1 MTACILLVDDD
12 ADIRSTMGFALQSEG
27 HTVRLAANG
36 LEALEVLDAL
46 ASAERPRVILLDLTM
61 PLMNGFE
68 FRKAQL
74 ARADLASIPV
84 LILSGDGNVAKKATT
99 LGSVGYLQ
107 KPVDLGELLQTVE
120 RYCPCAA

>member
-1 MTACILLVDDD
+1 MTACVLVVDDD
-12 ADIRSTMGFALQSEG
+12 ADIRSTMGFALRSEG

-36 LEALEVLDAL
+36 LEALEALDA
-46 ASAERPRVILLDLTM
+46 SGERPCVILLDLTM

-68 FRKAQL
+68 FRKIQL

-99 LGSVGYLQ
+99 LGSAGYLQ

-120 RYCPCAA
+120 RYCPRAA